1 MSSAQQRYEPLFH
14 TLWVMVVVVCSVVCL
29 PLVDASES
37 ENMRVCACLEIEA
50 WRAKIVGISGC
61 AVLQHERFGGLLR
74 GSRFS
79 KQILHAIG
87 WVLSTVHAGSGDLRG
102 VAR

>member
-1 MSSAQQRYEPLFH
+1 MSSVQQRYESLFR
-14 TLWVMVVVVCSVVCL
+14 TLWVVVVVVCSVVCL
-29 PLVDASES
+29 
-37 ENMRVCACLEIEA
+37 RVCACLEIEA

-61 AVLQHERFGGLLR
+61 AVLQHDSFGGTLR
-74 GSRFS
+74 GSRFT

-102 VAR
+102 VAC